1 MPHRSLQHRWPRFAC
16 CLVCGLLGVM
26 ALVRDASADEPD
38 RSPISFALLGEQ
50 KRLLTAN
57 HTSGS
62 VSLVNLASARVESEL
77 ALGRGPADVVWLDEE
92 TAVVSLLHDDALA
105 VVKRSGDKLTLHS
118 TAFVGDEPRGIA
130 VSKDKQVI
138 YVALGGE
145 DAIAVVEVAKLLK
158 EPDTTAAATTRHP
171 SLATRHFSAPGIP
184 KTVRVSPDG
193 RWLVACCAV
202 PSAVLVFDLTTNAL
216 VSERRLFDGA
226 FNPGVPAITGDS
238 GLVVLPH
245 AVNREFS
252 VTPQMIDIG
261 WVIDNRISKLPLPDG
276 EPSTQK
282 QLGLDIRGNAV
293 GDAYGAA
300 FSPDQSLLVVT
311 AGGTHELL
319 VIDFGSIPW
328 PKGDPGDF
336 LPASMQ
342 KDKSSFRRI
351 ELGGRPMAVEFV
363 NERTVV
369 VSNFFSNSVQI
380 VDLDAC
386 EVTQTISLGGPN
398 EPSLA
403 RRGEHIFFDADRSM
417 HSWYSCHTCHTD
429 GHTAGQVFDTRNDKS
444 YGTPKL
450 TPSLRGVAETGPW
463 TWHGWQT
470 DLHDAMKRSLSES
483 MATKLPI
490 TDEDAAAM
498 VAYLKTLDHPTN
510 PRATMRD
517 AALAKKIEAGS
528 KLFSGKAACASCHA
542 GNQFTSTDLFDGKV
556 EDKKDRDPNYNPPT
570 LRGLSSRRRFLHT
583 GKARSLDA
591 VLTKHHRPEDLVG
604 EALTDDERET
614 LIEYL
619 KSL

>member
-1 MPHRSLQHRWPRFAC
+1 MRNRWTVLTYCVAFGLFAE
-16 CLVCGLLGVM
+16 VAG
-26 ALVRDASADEPD
+26 ADELD
-38 RSPISFALLGEQ
+38 RSPISIATSADRSVCLS
-50 KRLLTAN
+50 AN
-57 HTSGS
+57 HTGGS
-62 VSLVNLASARVESEL
+62 VSLIDLAAGRVLQEL
-77 ALGRGPADVVWLDEE
+77 PIGRGPADVVWIDET
-92 TAVVSLLHDDALA
+92 TALVSLLHDDALA
-105 VVKRSGDKLTLHS
+105 VVKRAGERLSLVRTI
-118 TAFVGDEPRGIA
+118 AVGDEPRGVA
-130 VSKDKQVI
+130 LSKDHQRAF
-138 YVALGGE
+138 VALGGE
-145 DAIAVVEVAKLLK
+145 DSVAVVDLGQGKVIDRLVAN
-158 EPDTTAAATTRHP
+158 
-171 SLATRHFSAPGIP
+171 GIP
-184 KTVRVSPDG
+184 KMVRVSPDG

-202 PSAVLVFDLTTNAL
+202 PSAILVYDLQTNKL

-226 FNPGVPAITGDS
+226 FNPGVPAITKDS
-238 GLVVLPH
+238 GLVVIPH

-293 GDAYGAA
+293 GDAYAAA
-300 FSPDQSLLVVT
+300 FSPDETLLVVT

-336 LPASMQ
+336 LPAAMQ
-342 KDKSSFRRI
+342 KGRSSFRRI
-351 ELGGRPMAVEFV
+351 ELGGRPQAVEFV
-363 NERTVV
+363 GERTVV
-369 VSNFFSNSVQI
+369 VSNYFSNSLQV
-380 VDLDAC
+380 VDLDARD
-386 EVTQTISLGGPN
+386 VTKTISLGGPS

-403 RRGEHIFFDADRSM
+403 RRGEFIFYDADRSM

-444 YGTPKL
+444 FGTPKL
-450 TPSLRGVAETGPW
+450 TPSLRGVSDTGPW

-490 TDEDAAAM
+490 TDEDAEAM
-498 VAYLKTLDHPTN
+498 VAYLKTLDHPSN
-510 PRATMRD
+510 PRASTSDM
-517 AALAKKIEAGS
+517 ALAKKIDFGRA
-528 KLFSGKAACASCHA
+528 LFSGKGGCASCHT
-542 GNQFTSTDLFDGKV
+542 GSQFTSEDKFDGKV

-570 LRGLSSRRRFLHT
+570 LRGLASRRRFLHT

-591 VLTKHHRPEDLVG
+591 VLTKYHRPEDLVG
-604 EALTDDERET
+604 ETLSDEEREA
-614 LIEYL
+614 LVEYL

>member
-1 MPHRSLQHRWPRFAC
+1 MRHGWNSLAC
-16 CLVCGLLGVM
+16 CVALGLLAGV
-26 ALVRDASADEPD
+26 ACADERD
-38 RSPISFALLGEQ
+38 RSPIALAVSGNGSMC
-50 KRLLTAN
+50 LTAN

-62 VSLVNLASARVESEL
+62 VSLVNLKDGRVESEL
-77 ALGRGPADVVWLDEE
+77 AVGRSPTDVVWLDET

-105 VVKRSGDKLTLHS
+105 VVKWSGGKLTLHRA
-118 TAFVGDEPRGIA
+118 AFVGDEPRGIA
-130 VSKDKQVI
+130 VSKDKRVV

-145 DAIAVVEVAKLLK
+145 DAIAVVEIAGLLNAKSDGQQ
-158 EPDTTAAATTRHP
+158 PRSVTRY
-171 SLATRHFSAPGIP
+171 SAPGIP
-184 KTVRVSPDG
+184 KSVRVSPDG
-193 RWLVACCAV
+193 HWLVACCAV
-202 PSAVLVFDLTTNAL
+202 PSAILVYDLMTNAL

-226 FNPGVPAITGDS
+226 FNPGVPAITKDS

-293 GDAYGAA
+293 GDAYAAA
-300 FSPDQSLLVVT
+300 FSPDQSLLLVT

-336 LPASMQ
+336 LPAAMQ

-351 ELGGRPMAVEFV
+351 ELGGRPQAVEFIG
-363 NERTVV
+363 ERTVV
-369 VSNFFSNSVQI
+369 VSNYFSNSVQV

-386 EVTQTISLGGPN
+386 EVTQTIALGGPV

-429 GHTAGQVFDTRNDKS
+429 GHTAGQVFDTRNDKT

-483 MATKLPI
+483 MASKLPI
-490 TDEDAAAM
+490 TDDDATAM

-510 PRATMRD
+510 PRASTQD
-517 AALAKKIEAGS
+517 EALAKKIAAGE
-528 KLFSGKAACASCHA
+528 KLFTGKAACASCHS
-542 GNQFTSTDLFDGKV
+542 GTQFTSRENFDGKV
-556 EDKKDRDPNYNPPT
+556 EDKKDRDPSYNPPT
-570 LRGLSSRRRFLHT
+570 LRGLASRRRFLHT

-604 EALTDDERET
+604 ESLSDEERES

>member
-1 MPHRSLQHRWPRFAC
+1 MRSRWNLLSCCVTFGLFA
-16 CLVCGLLGVM
+16 G
-26 ALVRDASADEPD
+26 AAPADEPD
-38 RSPISFALLGEQ
+38 RSPISLAANADGSAC
-50 KRLLTAN
+50 LTAN

-62 VSLVNLASARVESEL
+62 VSLVSLKDGRVESEL
-77 ALGRGPADVVWLDEE
+77 AVGRGPADVIWLDET
-92 TAVVSLLHDDALA
+92 TALVSLLHDDALA
-105 VVKRSGDKLTLHS
+105 VVTRSGGKLTLS
-118 TAFVGDEPRGIA
+118 GKVFVGDEPRGIA
-130 VSKDKQVI
+130 VAKDRRLV

-145 DAIAVVEVAKLLK
+145 DAIAVVDVEGLLNGK
-158 EPDTTAAATTRHP
+158 GDGTKGTPGTDGAG
-171 SLATRHFSAPGIP
+171 SATRHSSLVTRYLAPGIP
-184 KTVRVSPDG
+184 KMVRVSPDG

-202 PSAVLVFDLTTNAL
+202 PSAVLVYDLQTNEL

-226 FNPGVPAITGDS
+226 FNPGVPAITKDS

-276 EPSTQK
+276 EPTTQK

-293 GDAYGAA
+293 GDAYAAA

-336 LPASMQ
+336 LPAAMQ

-351 ELGGRPMAVEFV
+351 ELGGRPQAVEFV
-363 NERTVV
+363 GERTVV
-369 VSNFFSNSVQI
+369 VSNYFSNSVQV
-380 VDLDAC
+380 VDLDAR
-386 EVTQTISLGGPN
+386 EVTKTIELGGPG

-403 RRGEHIFFDADRSM
+403 RRGEFIFYDADRSM

-450 TPSLRGVAETGPW
+450 TPSLRGVADTGPW

-470 DLHDAMKRSLSES
+470 DLHDAMKRSLAES

-490 TDEDAAAM
+490 TDDDATAM
-498 VAYLKTLDHPTN
+498 VAYLKTLDHPAN
-510 PRATMRD
+510 PRATTSD
-517 AALAKKIEAGS
+517 TALAKKIELGRT
-528 KLFSGKAACASCHA
+528 LFSGKAACASCHT
-542 GNQFTSTDLFDGKV
+542 GSQFTSADKFDGKV

-570 LRGLSSRRRFLHT
+570 LRGLASRRRFLHT

-591 VLTKHHRPEDLVG
+591 VLTKYHRPEDLVG
-604 EALTDDERET
+604 ETLSDDERES
-614 LIEYL
+614 LVDYL